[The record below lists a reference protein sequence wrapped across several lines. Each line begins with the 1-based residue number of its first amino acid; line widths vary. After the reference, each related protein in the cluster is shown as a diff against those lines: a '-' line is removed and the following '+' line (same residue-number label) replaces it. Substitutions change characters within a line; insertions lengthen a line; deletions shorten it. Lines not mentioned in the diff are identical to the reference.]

1 MIYFGTSFEGFN
13 GSLRNYSV
21 IVLLSENY
29 RLLQKETKKISDAI
43 GGPNAE
49 SEMRLTRYFN
59 QEIINKKDEIMSLLQ
74 TKSFFPGCQL
84 IMLNGLPEKN
94 YKIITEIA
102 SEWQSGDAITIVT
115 MEKLSKNSEF
125 KRILQSNSTIAL
137 VDYTRNSLNSEF
149 LKNKLSEGGIKFDG
163 NEVVD
168 ALLEFSEF
176 SSEDIL
182 DNELEKLKIFKLYD
196 DKPLT
201 KRDFFDVIST
211 NYELNELDLAVALA
225 EKNIIKFEKILSIF
239 LSQGK
244 SSITILQFISAYFH
258 KLYLMKLY
266 GSNSFEVRREY
277 PFLIANN
284 LENAK
289 IHAQRWSN
297 EKLTLALNSLTISD
311 LQLRKHPTFLQRS
324 ILTHCLSKIL
334 KV

>member
-1 MIYFGTSFEGFN
+1 MIYSGKSFEGFN
-13 GSLRNYSV
+13 ESLRNYSV
-21 IVLLSENY
+21 IILLSGNY
-29 RLLQKETKKISDAI
+29 NLLQREAKKISDAI

-59 QEIINKKDEIMSLLQ
+59 QEIIGKKDEIMSLLQ

-84 IMLNGLPEKN
+84 IILNGLPEKD

-102 SEWQSGDAITIVT
+102 SEWQNGDAITIVT
-115 MEKLSKNSEF
+115 MDKLSENSEL
-125 KRILQSNSTIAL
+125 KRILQSNSTMAL
-137 VDYTRNSLNSEF
+137 VDYGKNSLNSEV
-149 LKNKLSEGGIKFDG
+149 LKSKLNGNGIKFDG

-168 ALLEFSEF
+168 ALLEFSKF

-201 KRDFFDVIST
+201 TKDFFDVVST
-211 NYELNELDLAVALA
+211 NYELNELGLAIALA
-225 EKNIIKFEKILSIF
+225 EKNIIEFEKSLSIL

-258 KLYLMKLY
+258 KLSLIKLY
-266 GSNSFEVRREY
+266 GPNSFEVRREY

-289 IHAQRWSN
+289 IYAQRWSS
-297 EKLTLALNSLTISD
+297 EKLTLALNYLTISD
-311 LQLRKHPTFLQRS
+311 LQLRKNPTFLQRS
-324 ILTHCLSKIL
+324 ILTQCLSKIL

>member
-1 MIYFGTSFEGFN
+1 MIYSGKSFEGFN
-13 GSLRNYSV
+13 ESLRNYSV
-21 IVLLSENY
+21 IILLSGNY
-29 RLLQKETKKISDAI
+29 NLLQKEAKKISDAI

-59 QEIINKKDEIMSLLQ
+59 QDIIGKKDEIMSLLQ

-84 IMLNGLPEKN
+84 IILNGLPEKD

-102 SEWQSGDAITIVT
+102 SEWQNGDAITIVT
-115 MEKLSKNSEF
+115 MDKLSKNSEL
-125 KRILQSNSTIAL
+125 KRLLQSNNNMAL
-137 VDYTRNSLNSEF
+137 VDYSKHSLNSEV
-149 LKNKLSEGGIKFDG
+149 LKSKLDEDGIKFDG

-168 ALLEFSEF
+168 ALLEFSKF

-201 KRDFFDVIST
+201 TKDFFDVVST
-211 NYELNELDLAVALA
+211 NYELDELGLAIALA
-225 EKNIIKFEKILSIF
+225 EKNIIEFEKSLSIL

-244 SSITILQFISAYFH
+244 NSITILQFISAYFH
-258 KLYLMKLY
+258 KLSLIKLY
-266 GSNSFEVRREY
+266 GPNSFEVRREY

-284 LENAK
+284 LEKAK
-289 IHAQRWSN
+289 IYAQRWSSEN
-297 EKLTLALNSLTISD
+297 LTLVLNYLTISD
-311 LQLRKHPTFLQRS
+311 LQLRKNPTFLQRS
-324 ILTHCLSKIL
+324 ILTQCLSKIL

>member
-1 MIYFGTSFEGFN
+1 MIYSGKNFEGFN
-13 GSLRNYSV
+13 ESLRNYSV
-21 IVLLSENY
+21 IILLSGNY
-29 RLLQKETKKISDAI
+29 NLLQKEAKKISDAI

-59 QEIINKKDEIMSLLQ
+59 QEITGKRDEIMSLLQ
-74 TKSFFPGCQL
+74 TKSFFPGCQI

-102 SEWQSGDAITIVT
+102 SEWQNGDAITIVT
-115 MEKLSKNSEF
+115 MDKLSKNSEL
-125 KRILQSNSTIAL
+125 KRIVQSDRNMAL
-137 VDYTRNSLNSEF
+137 INYSKNSLDSEV
-149 LKNKLSEGGIKFDG
+149 LKSRLKEDGIKFQG

-168 ALLEFSEF
+168 ALLEFSKF

-196 DKPLT
+196 DEPLT
-201 KRDFFDVIST
+201 TRDFFEVVST
-211 NYELNELDLAVALA
+211 NYELNELGLAVALA
-225 EKNIIKFEKILSIF
+225 EKNIIEFEKSLSIF
-239 LSQGK
+239 FSQGK
-244 SSITILQFISAYFH
+244 NPITVLQFISAYFH
-258 KLYLMKLY
+258 KLFLIKLY
-266 GSNSFEVRREY
+266 GPNSFEVRREY

-297 EKLTLALNSLTISD
+297 EKLILALSYITISD
-311 LQLRKHPTFLQRS
+311 LKLRKHPTFLQRS
-324 ILTHCLSKIL
+324 ILTQCLSKIL